1 MIMIEPR
8 AVIRWYHEWIAVSI
22 ALLITATTVSVLLAS
37 LGLDPISS
45 LQRIFIRPLNSVYG
59 VSELLA
65 KATPLITIGVALA
78 LGFRAGGWNIGAEGQ
93 LVMGGLCGGAGL
105 EGGAGGADGVLRLR
119 NSS

>member
-8 AVIRWYHEWIAVSI
+8 AIIRWYHEWIAVSI
-22 ALLITATTVSVLLAS
+22 ALLLTATTVSVLLAS

-78 LGFRAGGWNIGAEGQ
+78 LGFRAGSGILALRANWSW
-93 LVMGGLCGGAGL
+93 
-105 EGGAGGADGVLRLR
+105 ADCVGVLSLWLFGI
-119 NSS
+119 SMDSG